1 MFTVNKGINRVHE
14 LIDIV
19 QWGAPKRPFARRL
32 RKLELQKPP
41 GDLTV
46 SHRLLA
52 VSSVIRNHCFG
63 ADGATGRLVYDRNNG
78 ANELTPPRLSDHDC
92 DDDDVADQWS

>member
-1 MFTVNKGINRVHE
+1 MTEESKAGLLVATSCHWMKSRVFTVKGINRVHE
-14 LIDIV
+14 LIDAV
-19 QWGAPKRPFARRL
+19 HWGAAGAFARHL
-32 RKLELQKPP
+32 RKLELQKLP

-63 ADGATGRLVYDRNNG
+63 ADG
-78 ANELTPPRLSDHDC
+78 
-92 DDDDVADQWS
+92 DQPTCARS

>member
-1 MFTVNKGINRVHE
+1 MATCAIILSSVYVFTVNKGINRVHE
-14 LIDIV
+14 LIEVV
-19 QWGAPKRPFARRL
+19 QWEVSGRPFARCF
-32 RKLELQKPP
+32 RKLELQKPL

-63 ADGATGRLVYDRNNG
+63 ADG
-78 ANELTPPRLSDHDC
+78 
-92 DDDDVADQWS
+92 DQSTCVPL